1 MVSILFQSHLIRH
14 SGKRTAFKDTQRALE
29 HLRHLVSSQALG
41 HSESTQRALGHSD
54 TWRALR
60 HLGTSA
66 LKALRHSDT
75 LFSRLH
81 FLYYELI
88 TFSETCV
95 VINRFFFFEDQQIT
109 HSQISNQLF
118 LLLLAQLETLFKKI
132 GFLSYV
138 YFCQENTVREKV
150 NFSSEKGEFVKIA
163 EKNYLERVAYDC

>member
-1 MVSILFQSHLIRH
+1 M
-14 SGKRTAFKDTQRALE
+14 
-29 HLRHLVSSQALG
+29 SSQALG

-88 TFSETCV
+88 TFLETCV
-95 VINRFFFFEDQQIT
+95 VINRVFFWRLANNAFSNFKLVVFIITSVARDTFQKDRFFE
-109 HSQISNQLF
+109 LC
-118 LLLLAQLETLFKKI
+118 L
-132 GFLSYV
+132 
-138 YFCQENTVREKV
+138 FCQENTVREKV

-163 EKNYLERVAYDC
+163 EKNYLERVAYHC